1 MSVGWEPSPE
11 LVDAAAGRRKG
22 YFKRFMAAAGSG
34 AHRHRLIR
42 DGDSVLVGLS
52 GGKDSLALLL
62 FLELRRRR
70 VKDRYTIKAAR
81 VDWGE
86 ANADPDEI
94 AALAAFCAWL
104 GVPFIA
110 ERLPMPAS
118 LAERGLSCYN
128 CSRERRRAL
137 FELAEREGCGVV
149 ALGHHLDDFAETA
162 LMNLCRHGRL
172 DPMRPEAVFFG
183 RFRLVRPLCDTRE
196 SALRAVSTRLGL
208 PVVLNRCPL
217 AGSNSRGAYK
227 AALAELAKI
236 DTLVR
241 ENVCKAASLAS
252 QPPEEAHGDP

>member
-1 MSVGWEPSPE
+1 MSAAWEPSPE
-11 LVDAAAGRRKG
+11 LVDTAAGRWMG
-22 YFKRFMAAAGSG
+22 YVKRFMAAAGSG
-34 AHRHRLIR
+34 THRYGLIR

-70 VKDRYTIKAAR
+70 VKDRYTLKAAR

-86 ANADPDEI
+86 PPAAPEDE

-104 GVPFIA
+104 GVPFFE
-110 ERLPMPAS
+110 ERRPMPES
-118 LAERGLSCYN
+118 LAERGLSCYA
-128 CSRERRRAL
+128 CSRERRRVL

-162 LMNLCRHGRL
+162 LMNVCKHGRL
-172 DPMRPEAVFFG
+172 DPMRPQAVFFG
-183 RFRLVRPLCDTRE
+183 RFRLVRPLCEARE
-196 SALRAVSTRLGL
+196 SALRAVATRLGL
-208 PVVLNRCPL
+208 PVVRNRCPL
-217 AGSNSRGAYK
+217 ADSSQRRAYK

-241 ENVCKAASLAS
+241 ENVCKAASMAAS
-252 QPPEEAHGDP
+252 PPEESHGDP